1 MNLAETSVKRPVT
14 VLVITALF
22 IAIGLF
28 MVGDIAVDM
37 FPEVEPPFMMVQT
50 TYGGASP
57 QEVERNVTE
66 RLEKQLSNV
75 SGLQAMTSTS
85 SAGSSRIMLEFG
97 YDRDMTDATN
107 DVRDSLDVVA
117 NALPDDASSP
127 VIMKFDAM
135 ASSMM
140 RLTMK
145 GDETPDALKRLAEDV
160 VQPRLERLEGVASAD
175 VTGGEVRAVRV
186 DLNLNRLAAYGLTV
200 SEVTSALAGQ
210 NLQMSSGS
218 LTVEDTEYDLRVDE
232 RYTSLEE
239 IQRTVVATVGGGSAS
254 VSSDTAGSSTGGIQS
269 VNRST
274 VVRLEDVADVY
285 EGTEERSNAVYVDGR
300 PAIQIEVLNESDTNT
315 VQIAERVR
323 ETLPSVNA
331 ELPEGVSVELLYDE
345 TTYIDSV
352 LNQVYTS
359 AWQGILL
366 AMFVLFLFL
375 RNWRT
380 TLIIGFSIP
389 IAIIVTL
396 MFMYFFD
403 LTLNM
408 ISLTGLI
415 LGLGMIVD
423 NSIVVLENIY
433 KYRERGA
440 KLHPSAILGSKE
452 MLTAIVASTLT
463 TLSVFIPMI
472 VWRDDL
478 EMLGEIFSDL
488 IFTVVIALS
497 VSLVVAVTI
506 VPALSAN
513 FIGIYT
519 ATQRTVKNRVL
530 RRLDRAG
537 AWVLEALEDG
547 YTRALRFVLRN
558 RALVLTLVVTILGLS
573 IATFS
578 QMGFSF
584 APQGTSDDSVQ
595 VNVSTPVGTTLD
607 RTEEVLLQIRG
618 IVEDEIEGYENII
631 VTVGGGR
638 RGGTSGGSIE
648 ITLPQPE
655 DQTMTAMEVQNAIR
669 PYMTAFPDAEVTFSA
684 GRGFG
689 TGSAID
695 VTVASDNLD
704 LAYETAEEIREV
716 IQAQVPT
723 AEDVETDLDDGVPEY
738 RIVVDKDRAAMY
750 GLTVRTVAST
760 IDELVDGST
769 PTSYWDEATE
779 LDVIVQLAEE
789 DRATIPDLD
798 ALFIRTGSGDRIA
811 LSNVARYEF
820 AQGPQDINREDETRV
835 VHVTADVV
843 TGVAATEVMP
853 LIEAAVAANI
863 VVPDGV
869 SISFGGETDDIS
881 DLIGPLM
888 MVVAVAI
895 LLIFGVMASQFES
908 LSDPFIIFFSIP
920 LLFIGVVAIYTITG
934 EPFSLFSVIGMVV
947 LSGIVVNNGIV
958 MVDYTNLLRKRGTP
972 LYQAVL
978 EAGHSRLRP
987 VLMTSFTTIL
997 GMVPLGFFPGEGTE
1011 MVRPIGQTIV
1021 GGLAASTLITL
1032 FVTPIMYTI
1041 VNRDRQK
1048 RPFRRRRYGAVA
1060 SARYSAP
1067 LMNQE

>member
-1 MNLAETSVKRPVT
+1 MNVAETSVNRPVT

-22 IAIGLF
+22 IAVGLF
-28 MVGDIAVDM
+28 MVRDIAVDM
-37 FPEVEPPFMMVQT
+37 FPEVEPPFMTVQT
-50 TYGGASP
+50 TYSGASP
-57 QEVERNVTE
+57 QEVEQNVTE

-75 SGLQAMTSTS
+75 SGLQEMTSTS

-107 DVRDSLDVVA
+107 DVRDSLEVVA
-117 NALPDDASSP
+117 NALPDDAGSP
-127 VIMKFDAM
+127 VIMKFDSM

-140 RLTMK
+140 RLMMT

-186 DLNLNRLAAYGLTV
+186 DLSLNRLAAFGLTV

-239 IQRTVVATVGGGSAS
+239 IKRTVVATVGDGTVSVGSDATG
-254 VSSDTAGSSTGGIQS
+254 VSS

-323 ETLPSVNA
+323 EALPSVNA

-452 MLTAIVASTLT
+452 MLNAIVASTLT
-463 TLSVFIPMI
+463 TLSVFVPMI

-497 VSLVVAVTI
+497 VSLVVSVTI

-519 ATQRTVKNRVL
+519 ATQRTIKNRVL
-530 RRLDRAG
+530 RRLDRTG
-537 AWVLEALEDG
+537 AWALGTLEDA
-547 YTRALRFVLRN
+547 YTGALRFVLRN
-558 RALVLTLVVTILGLS
+558 RALVITLVVTILGLS

-595 VNVSTPVGTTLD
+595 VNVSMPVGTTLD
-607 RTEEVLLQIRG
+607 RTEEVLLQMKG

-638 RGGTSGGSIE
+638 QGGTSGGSIE

-669 PYMTAFPDAEVTFSA
+669 PYVTAFPDAEFTFSA

-798 ALFIRTGSGDRIA
+798 ALFIRTGNGDRIA

-853 LIEAAVAANI
+853 LIEAAVAENI
-863 VVPDGV
+863 VIPDGV
-869 SISFGGETDDIS
+869 SVTFGGETDDIS
-881 DLIGPLM
+881 DLVGPLLT
-888 MVVAVAI
+888 VVAVAF

-958 MVDYTNLLRKRGTP
+958 MVDYTNLLRNRGTP

-1021 GGLAASTLITL
+1021 GGLAASTFITL

-1041 VNRDRQK
+1041 VNRDRKK
-1048 RPFRRRRYGAVA
+1048 RLFRPRRDGAAA